1 MFSSRG
7 RAGHSLAPMLSM
19 ARSHAGSLL
28 VPLVLAV
35 LIAILM
41 YFYWGASSELR
52 GLRSKK
58 ADLDR
63 DIITARGDR
72 DNLQYQL
79 SLLKQDVET
88 ASKKQEEL
96 EAGLKTE
103 AEKRVR
109 R

>member
-1 MFSSRG
+1 
-7 RAGHSLAPMLSM
+7 MLSM

-52 GLRSKK
+52 GLRTKK
-58 ADLDR
+58 VDLDR
-63 DIITARGDR
+63 DMMTVRSDR

-79 SLLKQDVET
+79 SLLKQDLDT

-96 EAGLKTE
+96 ESGLKME
-103 AEKRVR
+103 SEKRVR
-109 R
+109 REKAREEPPHY